1 MKHKHSEVIKAFVD
15 GIECEFYSHELKKWG
30 CVTQLETFDWAHT
43 VRIKPEPKKEQ
54 EPQYLYVYNLMN
66 EGKTWMS
73 PSLLQDTPYKWA
85 YMGKVEIVK

>member
-43 VRIKPEPKKEQ
+43 VRIKPEPQEEQ
-54 EPQYLYVYNLMN
+54 EPQYLYVYRNIDTSKIM
-66 EGKTWMS
+66 TS
-73 PSLLQDTPYKWA
+73 STLLRNTSDWNYL
-85 YMGKVEIVK
+85 GKVRVEK